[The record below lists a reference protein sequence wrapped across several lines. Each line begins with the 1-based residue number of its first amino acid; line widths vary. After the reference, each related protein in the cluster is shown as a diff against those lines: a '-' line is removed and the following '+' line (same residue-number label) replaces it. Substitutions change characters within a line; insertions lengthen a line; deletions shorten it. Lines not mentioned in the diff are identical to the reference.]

1 MAEDTGR
8 HGKNRTCLPS
18 LRAAEMHVRCVRMAS
33 STSTGLI
40 SYSLA
45 VLGYACFSGKT
56 FNVAALGTKPRT
68 RIANNVY
75 FPPSCRNVVMQEHEW
90 DTAVR
95 STA

>member
-18 LRAAEMHVRCVRMAS
+18 LRAPETHVRCVRMAS

-45 VLGYACFSGKT
+45 VLGYLCVFFRKDLQRRE
-56 FNVAALGTKPRT
+56 LGTKPRQ
-68 RIANNVY
+68 RILPAIV
-75 FPPSCRNVVMQEHEW
+75 PKRG
-90 DTAVR
+90 
-95 STA
+95 